1 MIRPSCPPTR
11 RAFNAGYN
19 DDRLAH
25 TCILVYMRRAYTN
38 DMTAVVSQPDVVT

>member
-19 DDRLAH
+19 DDRLAR
-25 TCILVYMRRAYTN
+25 ILVYMQRAYTN